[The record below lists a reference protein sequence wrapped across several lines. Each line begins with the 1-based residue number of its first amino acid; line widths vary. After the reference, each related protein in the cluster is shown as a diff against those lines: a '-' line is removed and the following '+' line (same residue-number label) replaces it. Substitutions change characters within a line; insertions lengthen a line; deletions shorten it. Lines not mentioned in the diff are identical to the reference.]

1 MNIHI
6 LTLTTDAKVRE
17 KILGYPLKNEVK
29 GISKP
34 NVPFS
39 PRLGPVLLYLHQSC
53 FRWLDSSARIFL
65 PMLCFSSLIAKSAC
79 PGRIRLDDAIRYENK
94 REIDIWCISRSN
106 FSRWWSTLRS
116 AKPDRAEVK
125 YSKRV
130 SELNANPHPD
140 PDTKLWTF
148 KEKRPQSKLQY
159 HTIKIL
165 SRLSPALKDI
175 LNLER
180 DKSFSLT

>member
-34 NVPFS
+34 NMPFS
-39 PRLGPVLLYLHQSC
+39 TRRGPVLLYLHQSC

-94 REIDIWCISRSN
+94 REIDIWCISRST
-106 FSRWWSTLRS
+106 FFEMVVDLALSKARQGRS
-116 AKPDRAEVK
+116 
-125 YSKRV
+125 
-130 SELNANPHPD
+130 
-140 PDTKLWTF
+140 
-148 KEKRPQSKLQY
+148 
-159 HTIKIL
+159 
-165 SRLSPALKDI
+165 
-175 LNLER
+175 
-180 DKSFSLT
+180 